1 MSAVRNRSGLLVRL
15 VGRCETA
22 AAMPTPRARSLRLL
36 RLVLV
41 AALLATWLLPGRVAA
56 ASGPAPGAAGDG
68 ALGAVHSGARGA
80 GDSGALW
87 FPRSATL
94 PFGGPNSRGVA
105 LPRGPLAAR
114 PVAALPR
121 GPAAGPREVR
131 ARYAALVDPATGAV
145 LWGRRS
151 RAPAPPASLTKM
163 LTALAVRASLD
174 LDEVTVASRKAARQP
189 ARRLAMRRG
198 QKLTVDQAL
207 KALMI
212 VSANDVAV
220 MLAESAG
227 GSVARFSRAMDA
239 ESALLGLRA
248 SSWRNP
254 NGLDARGHRS
264 TAFDL
269 AILARA
275 VLQDRWLAR
284 VARMRHDA
292 FTTPNGRKVTL
303 TARSRFLGGYRGAVG
318 VKTGFTDD
326 AGHCLAAAATRGG
339 RTLIAVVLHSP
350 DNAADAGRMLDWGFG
365 RGRSARTGLRL
376 PAYTPPASADAL
388 LTRPPQ
394 AVERHR
400 TEAPE
405 ALAAAGL
412 ARVGATP
419 DRRPVGRRA
428 AWGWRDRRRVAT
440 AAGAVAA
447 LLAAVALAVHRLRQR
462 A

>member
-1 MSAVRNRSGLLVRL
+1 
-15 VGRCETA
+15 
-22 AAMPTPRARSLRLL
+22 MPRRHPLRLL
-36 RLVLV
+36 RLIVV
-41 AALLATWLLPGRVAA
+41 AALLATWLLPGLAT
-56 ASGPAPGAAGDG
+56 PAGAA
-68 ALGAVHSGARGA
+68 
-80 GDSGALW
+80 
-87 FPRSATL
+87 PRA
-94 PFGGPNSRGVA
+94 P
-105 LPRGPLAAR
+105 
-114 PVAALPR
+114 
-121 GPAAGPREVR
+121 AGPKEVR
-131 ARYAALVDPATGAV
+131 ARYAVLVDPATGAV

-151 RAPAPPASLTKM
+151 RTPAPPASLTKM

-174 LDEVTVASRKAARQP
+174 LDEVTVASPRAARQP

-220 MLAESAG
+220 MLAETAG
-227 GSVARFSRAMDA
+227 GSVARFSRAKDA
-239 ESALLGLRA
+239 ESERLGLGA

-269 AILARA
+269 AVLARA

-284 VARMRHDA
+284 VARMRRAA
-292 FTTPNGRKVTL
+292 FTTPSGRRHTL
-303 TARSRFLGGYRGAVG
+303 TTRSRFLLGYRGAIG

-350 DNAADAGRMLDWGFG
+350 DNAGDAGRMLDWGFG

-376 PAYTPPASADAL
+376 PAYTPPASVDAL
-388 LTRPPQ
+388 LIRPPQ

-400 TEAPE
+400 TDAPE

-419 DRRPVGRRA
+419 GPRPLGSRA
-428 AWGWRDRRRVAT
+428 AWPWQDRRRLAT

-447 LLAAVALAVHRLRQR
+447 LLTAVALTVHRLRQR

>member
-1 MSAVRNRSGLLVRL
+1 MRTRRTLPLRLVRL
-15 VGRCETA
+15 
-22 AAMPTPRARSLRLL
+22 L
-36 RLVLV
+36 LV
-41 AALLATWLLPGRVAA
+41 AAILAAGLLPGQA
-56 ASGPAPGAAGDG
+56 
-68 ALGAVHSGARGA
+68 
-80 GDSGALW
+80 
-87 FPRSATL
+87 SATAATAA
-94 PFGGPNSRGVA
+94 PRAVPGPG
-105 LPRGPLAAR
+105 
-114 PVAALPR
+114 
-121 GPAAGPREVR
+121 REVR
-131 ARYAALVDPATGAV
+131 ARYAILVDPATGEV
-145 LWGRRS
+145 LWSRRS
-151 RAPAPPASLTKM
+151 RTSAPPASLTKM

-174 LDEVTVASRKAARQP
+174 LDAVTVASRASVRQP
-189 ARRLAMRRG
+189 ARRLALKRG
-198 QKLTVDQAL
+198 QRLTVKQAL
-207 KALMI
+207 KSLMI

-220 MLAESAG
+220 MLAEAAG
-227 GSVARFSRAMDA
+227 GSVARFARAMDA
-239 ESALLGLRA
+239 ESQRLGLRGSA
-248 SSWRNP
+248 WRNP

-284 VARMRHDA
+284 VVRMRHDA

-365 RGRSARTGLRL
+365 RGRSVRTGQRL
-376 PAYTPPASADAL
+376 PAYVAPASVAEL
-388 LTRPPQ
+388 LARPPT

-400 TEAPE
+400 PTVPE

-412 ARVGATP
+412 ARVQATP
-419 DRRPVGRRA
+419 EGRPVASQAR
-428 AWGWRDRRRVAT
+428 WSWEDHRRVLT
-440 AAGAVAA
+440 GVGAAAA
-447 LLAAVALAVHRLRQR
+447 LLAAVVLTIHRFRQR

>member
-1 MSAVRNRSGLLVRL
+1 
-15 VGRCETA
+15 
-22 AAMPTPRARSLRLL
+22 MPRPRARPLRLL
-36 RLVLV
+36 RLVVV
-41 AALLATWLLPGRVAA
+41 AALLATWLFPGRVDA
-56 ASGPAPGAAGDG
+56 APGAAR
-68 ALGAVHSGARGA
+68 GAV
-80 GDSGALW
+80 DSGAPP

-94 PFGGPNSRGVA
+94 PFGGPSSQGVG
-105 LPRGPLAAR
+105 LPRGSA
-114 PVAALPR
+114 
-121 GPAAGPREVR
+121 AAGPVVAQPRRPAAAGPKEVR
-131 ARYAALVDPATGAV
+131 AQYAVLADPASGAV

-151 RAPAPPASLTKM
+151 RTPAPPASLTKM

-189 ARRLAMRRG
+189 ARRLAMKRG

-212 VSANDVAV
+212 VSANDAAV
-220 MLAESAG
+220 MLAETAG
-227 GSVARFSRAMDA
+227 GSVARFGRAMDA
-239 ESALLGLRA
+239 ESERLGLRA

-275 VLQDRWLAR
+275 VLKDRWLAR
-284 VARMRHDA
+284 VARMRRAA
-292 FTTPNGRKVTL
+292 FTTPSGRRHTL
-303 TARSRFLGGYRGAVG
+303 TARSRFLLGYRGAIG

-350 DNAADAGRMLDWGFG
+350 DNAGDAGRMLDWGFG
-365 RGRSARTGLRL
+365 RGRSTRTGLRL
-376 PAYTPPASADAL
+376 PAYTPPASVDAL
-388 LTRPPQ
+388 LTRPPR
-394 AVERHR
+394 AVERRR
-400 TEAPE
+400 TDAPE

-412 ARVGATP
+412 ARVGPTP
-419 DRRPVGRRA
+419 DPRPVGSRA
-428 AWGWRDRRRVAT
+428 AWPWRDRRRVAA

-447 LLAAVALAVHRLRQR
+447 LLAAVALAVHWLRQR

>member
-1 MSAVRNRSGLLVRL
+1 MHR
-15 VGRCETA
+15 
-22 AAMPTPRARSLRLL
+22 TPSRRPLRGLRLL
-36 RLVLV
+36 LV
-41 AALLATWLLPGRVAA
+41 ALLMAGWP
-56 ASGPAPGAAGDG
+56 ASGAAG
-68 ALGAVHSGARGA
+68 AGAV
-80 GDSGALW
+80 DSAAHPIL
-87 FPRSATL
+87 RSATL
-94 PFGGPNSRGVA
+94 PLQGPRIGGVA
-105 LPRGPLAAR
+105 LRRGSA
-114 PVAALPR
+114 
-121 GPAAGPREVR
+121 PAWSRAVR
-131 ARYAALVDPATGAV
+131 ARHAILVDPATGAV

-151 RAPAPPASLTKM
+151 RTPAPPASLTKM

-174 LDEVTVASRKAARQP
+174 LDAVSVASRAAARQP

-198 QKLTVDQAL
+198 QKLTVEQAL

-220 MLAESAG
+220 MLAEAAG
-227 GSVARFSRAMDA
+227 GSVPRFARAMDA
-239 ESALLGLRA
+239 ESQAMGLRG

-254 NGLDARGHRS
+254 NGLDAPGHRS

-275 VLQDRWLAR
+275 VLRDPWLAKVVR
-284 VARMRHDA
+284 KRHAA
-292 FTTPNGRKVTL
+292 FITPSGRRHTL
-303 TARSRFLGGYRGAVG
+303 TSRSRFLAGYRGAIG

-376 PAYTPPASADAL
+376 PGYVPPAAVATL
-388 LTRPPQ
+388 LTRQPT
-394 AVERHR
+394 AVERHHR
-400 TEAPE
+400 TVPGAM
-405 ALAAAGL
+405 AAAGL

-419 DRRPVGRRA
+419 APRPVGSPPR
-428 AWGWRDRRRVAT
+428 WSWQDRQRVAT
-440 AAGAVAA
+440 AAGAVLA

>member
-1 MSAVRNRSGLLVRL
+1 VV
-15 VGRCETA
+15 
-22 AAMPTPRARSLRLL
+22 
-36 RLVLV
+36 V
-41 AALLATWLLPGRVAA
+41 AALLATGLLPGLATPAAGVTGTVAA
-56 ASGPAPGAAGDG
+56 ARSGPG
-68 ALGAVHSGARGA
+68 
-80 GDSGALW
+80 
-87 FPRSATL
+87 
-94 PFGGPNSRGVA
+94 
-105 LPRGPLAAR
+105 
-114 PVAALPR
+114 
-121 GPAAGPREVR
+121 EVR
-131 ARYAALVDPATGAV
+131 ARYAILVDPASGAV

-151 RAPAPPASLTKM
+151 RTPAPPASLTKM
-163 LTALAVRASLD
+163 LTALAVRASLE
-174 LDEVTVASRKAARQP
+174 LDEVAVASRQAARQP

-207 KALMI
+207 KALMM

-220 MLAESAG
+220 MLAEAAG
-227 GSVARFSRAMDA
+227 GSVDRFARAMDA
-239 ESALLGLRA
+239 ESRVLGLGA
-248 SSWRNP
+248 STWRNP

-275 VLQDRWLAR
+275 VLEDRWLAR
-284 VARMRHDA
+284 VVRTRRTA
-292 FTTPNGRKVTL
+292 FTTPSGRRHTL
-303 TARSRFLGGYRGAVG
+303 TARSRFLLGYRGAVG

-376 PAYTPPASADAL
+376 PAYAPPASVAAL
-388 LTRPPQ
+388 LTRPPR
-394 AVERHR
+394 AVQRHR
-400 TEAPE
+400 GAGPE

-419 DRRPVGRRA
+419 VPRPASSRA
-428 AWGWRDRRRVAT
+428 RWSWQDGQRVVTAT
-440 AAGAVAA
+440 GALAA
-447 LLAAVALAVHRLRQR
+447 LLAAIALVVHRLRQR